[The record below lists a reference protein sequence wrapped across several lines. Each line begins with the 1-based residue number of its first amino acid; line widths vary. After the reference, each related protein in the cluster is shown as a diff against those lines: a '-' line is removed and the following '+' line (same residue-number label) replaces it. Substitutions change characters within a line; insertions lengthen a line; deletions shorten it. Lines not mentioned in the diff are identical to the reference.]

1 MGRERRD
8 SRPRTAFVV
17 LANRLVAL
25 LVAGLLLALPPIL
38 TLPSLIVTVRADGGA
53 PNLVYVTG
61 AGAHGD
67 QLAIV
72 DIGKRQVIAD
82 TPVGAGASAVALST
96 DARSAYVA
104 NAHSGQ
110 LTIVDTRSHKVSANI
125 HVGVGASSLVL
136 DLIHLPYHLFVASS
150 GSNTVSVVDPDAR
163 KVVATVPVGR
173 APTGV
178 AIVYSGN
185 GLRAGN
191 TPDAEVYV
199 ANSGSKSLTIIS
211 ASTFQVKATIS
222 LPDVP
227 VGVVIPGLG
236 GIGYVSTLD
245 GSVLAVN
252 LATHQLLG
260 TVYTFQGTPGAMDY
274 DAVTGDIYVP
284 YAAAGM
290 VAVLRP
296 AAVPAAGAAFTP
308 PAEPVR
314 TLAFTGDPA
323 AVAITFDGALGF
335 VAQQEG
341 GSVAMFDGATHKP
354 LTTIAVGGAPT
365 ALVTGAYPP
374 ALAPQTA
381 GTLGYV

>member
-1 MGRERRD
+1 
-8 SRPRTAFVV
+8 
-17 LANRLVAL
+17 
-25 LVAGLLLALPPIL
+25 
-38 TLPSLIVTVRADGGA
+38 
-53 PNLVYVTG
+53 
-61 AGAHGD
+61 
-67 QLAIV
+67 
-72 DIGKRQVIAD
+72 
-82 TPVGAGASAVALST
+82 VGA
-96 DARSAYVA
+96 
-104 NAHSGQ
+104 
-110 LTIVDTRSHKVSANI
+110 
-125 HVGVGASSLVL
+125 GASSLVL
-136 DLIHLPYHLFVASS
+136 DLIHLPYHLLVASS
-150 GSNTVSVVDPDAR
+150 GSSTVSVVDPDAR

-173 APTGV
+173 APTAI

-185 GLRAGN
+185 GLASGN

-199 ANSGSKSLTIIS
+199 ANSLSKSLTVIS
-211 ASTFQVKATIS
+211 ASTFQVKATIP

-236 GIGYVSTLD
+236 GVGYVSTLG

-260 TVYTFQGTPGAMDY
+260 TIYTFQGTPGAMDY

-335 VAQQEG
+335 VAQYKG
-341 GSVAMFDGATHKP
+341 GSVAMFDGATHKL
-354 LTTIAVGGAPT
+354 LTTIMVGGAPS

-374 ALAPQTA
+374 ALAPQA
-381 GTLGYV
+381 ADTLGYVLGAVALAALIAAGSFAYLRRRGVKPAQREGKPR